1 MYYLYIDNTIKFI
14 HKGEKFMNFCTK
26 CGAEIN
32 GRFCQNCGYDTKP
45 KDTENTNETIDQ
57 LYGLRAG
64 LSVISQL
71 SDEEEKV
78 ELPEVRKVEKGEEVD
93 RIECR
98 LEDKKWERDKLK
110 EKVEKEIKPPLKQID
125 KMKLILMLVSLVGA
139 VALILIGVFSK
150 GEVVTGLSIMFG
162 VLIFWVMVYLVVLIV
177 IEYMEDKRSYKER
190 KKARPAQIAYL
201 KELEKEVS
209 NLSFSIPKIKS
220 DAEEGRRMIKYYR
233 KDYSD
238 KSRFVFEALEQTYAK
253 LLDTRDWQHLDL
265 IIFYMETGRAETM
278 KEALQLVDR
287 QIQTDNI
294 IEAIEKASKQI
305 CSTIQR
311 GMERINNTIV
321 ASAQILSA
329 QINAVSNQLA
339 DLSITAGEMQYALK
353 DKADVSSKQLME
365 DVHQMRLLA
374 DNEEIRRRNS

>member
-1 MYYLYIDNTIKFI
+1 
-14 HKGEKFMNFCTK
+14 MNFCTK

-32 GRFCQNCGYDTKP
+32 GRFCQNCGNDTKP
-45 KDTENTNETIDQ
+45 KDTENTNETINQ

-71 SDEEEKV
+71 SDEEERF
-78 ELPEVRKVEKGEEVD
+78 ELPELRKVEEGEKVGYKEH
-93 RIECR
+93 E
-98 LEDKKWERDKLK
+98 LEDKKRKRSNLK
-110 EKVEKEIKPPLKQID
+110 SSINCEIKPPLKRSSL
-125 KMKLILMLVSLVGA
+125 KWLILMIVSFVASSVLILVS
-139 VALILIGVFSK
+139 VFSVNVIVK
-150 GEVVTGLSIMFG
+150 GITRGIGILGMFLG
-162 VLIFWVMVYLVVLIV
+162 VPTFIALFIDDYKD
-177 IEYMEDKRSYKER
+177 DKLQYEKECDWR
-190 KKARPAQIAYL
+190 IKHIAEL
-201 KELEKEVS
+201 KELEREIP
-209 NLSFSIPKIKS
+209 NLTFSIPKIKS

>member
-1 MYYLYIDNTIKFI
+1 LGMFLGVPTFIALFIDD
-14 HKGEKFMNFCTK
+14 
-26 CGAEIN
+26 
-32 GRFCQNCGYDTKP
+32 Y
-45 KDTENTNETIDQ
+45 KD
-57 LYGLRAG
+57 
-64 LSVISQL
+64 
-71 SDEEEKV
+71 
-78 ELPEVRKVEKGEEVD
+78 
-93 RIECR
+93 
-98 LEDKKWERDKLK
+98 DKLQY
-110 EKVEKEIKPPLKQID
+110 EKECDWRIKH
-125 KMKLILMLVSLVGA
+125 
-139 VALILIGVFSK
+139 
-150 GEVVTGLSIMFG
+150 
-162 VLIFWVMVYLVVLIV
+162 
-177 IEYMEDKRSYKER
+177 
-190 KKARPAQIAYL
+190 IAEL
-201 KELEKEVS
+201 KELEREIP
-209 NLSFSIPKIKS
+209 NLTFSIPKIKS